1 MCFFGWIVFF
11 THTFC
16 RWMTSYKL
24 HLTDTIE
31 RMNKGQNIQGRMRG
45 GGKSRG
51 TPPPSNRSILKKPSI
66 VSQACICKK
75 KMTVWKPS
83 TSWSI
88 GYVSYHCGNYFTILH
103 EIFLLSLFNLV
114 ITILY
119 LCKLL
124 KTCIGKNFY
133 FLFSFIW
140 KNWKK
145 YPLLRCIMF
154 WIHVTEW
161 YTSTC
166 SGIFMFWGECLL
178 KLHELTHYLAQHWFT
193 ILFLTRV
200 EGIWFLRTK
209 KRSPPW
215 RRVEPLEAEAS
226 QVSTVLRFE
235 GIALSY
241 HCMAKSIGNLV
252 SWCWLLL

>member
-1 MCFFGWIVFF
+1 MYCDGRVLINRMAIFHKYYAFEHCMVWLYGSLFLHKSIFGVCSFGWIVFF
-11 THTFC
+11 THAFC

-75 KMTVWKPS
+75 KWLYENQVQVE
-83 TSWSI
+83 
-88 GYVSYHCGNYFTILH
+88 VSGMCRIIVEIILPYYMKYSYF
-103 EIFLLSLFNLV
+103 LSLIWF

-119 LCKLL
+119 LFKLL
-124 KTCIGKNFY
+124 KTCIDKIFY

-145 YPLLRCIMF
+145 YLLLRCIMF

-166 SGIFMFWGECLL
+166 SGIFIFWGECLL
-178 KLHELTHYLAQHWFT
+178 KLHELKH
-193 ILFLTRV
+193 LF
-200 EGIWFLRTK
+200 
-209 KRSPPW
+209 
-215 RRVEPLEAEAS
+215 
-226 QVSTVLRFE
+226 STTLINNSF
-235 GIALSY
+235 S
-241 HCMAKSIGNLV
+241 H
-252 SWCWLLL
+252 

>member
-1 MCFFGWIVFF
+1 MCSFGWIVFF
-11 THTFC
+11 THAFC

-66 VSQACICKK
+66 VSQACSLKK
-75 KMTVWKPS
+75 KITLWKPS

-124 KTCIGKNFY
+124 KTCIDNFFLLS
-133 FLFSFIW
+133 FLFHLKELERNILYWCALCF
-140 KNWKK
+140 K
-145 YPLLRCIMF
+145 YM
-154 WIHVTEW
+154 
-161 YTSTC
+161 
-166 SGIFMFWGECLL
+166 
-178 KLHELTHYLAQHWFT
+178 
-193 ILFLTRV
+193 
-200 EGIWFLRTK
+200 
-209 KRSPPW
+209 
-215 RRVEPLEAEAS
+215 
-226 QVSTVLRFE
+226 
-235 GIALSY
+235 
-241 HCMAKSIGNLV
+241 
-252 SWCWLLL
+252 